1 MDSQLEQKIR
11 ERAYELWVRDGH
23 IPGKADDYW
32 YEAEQQIRSEEG
44 VAFDEGSE
52 TQTGSGLSDT
62 SAMPDDVAM
71 PSVNAVGRSENVLAD
86 VGMVKTRKKRAPAS
100 PKPDDAG
107 LEPATTPRRKR
118 SVQTP

>member
-32 YEAEQQIRSEEG
+32 YQAEQQIRNEEG
-44 VAFDEGSE
+44 VAFDDGSE

-62 SAMPDDVAM
+62 SSTPDDVAM
-71 PSVNAVGRSENVLAD
+71 PSVNTLGLSETVLAD
-86 VGMVKTRKKRAPAS
+86 VGAVKTRKKRAAA

-107 LEPATTPRRKR
+107 LVPTTTPRRKR